1 MGDRQ
6 IVLLPIETPVGKYCW
21 QGENPCEYF
30 DNQGGHGTCTIPGMF
45 VRDESKNSYYVLKD
59 EKCLNAH
66 TAENHMSEVFTDT
79 FGCWVPTRI
88 DRRSASLACDGNISI
103 ELLRLCDA
111 VMAKAAAMDSNELA
125 RFAK

>member
-66 TAENHMSEVFTDT
+66 TAENHMSEVFSRHVWLL
-79 FGCWVPTRI
+79 GCHTNRPPQRVVGVRW
-88 DRRSASLACDGNISI
+88 
-103 ELLRLCDA
+103 
-111 VMAKAAAMDSNELA
+111 KHQY
-125 RFAK
+125 